1 MEIIKKILNRCLPE
15 SRPRPHSTVATLQRL
30 LVLTVATGVLLV
42 PAYLGL
48 RTEGYKYTIDNID
61 QVPEI
66 VNPLTGETV
75 TMVELLRRDAEL
87 QEVRREV
94 AQKMGVT
101 LQAKPVKRGC

>member
-1 MEIIKKILNRCLPE
+1 MEIMKRILNHCLPGGK
-15 SRPRPHSTVATLQRL
+15 PRPHSTAATLQRMLVL
-30 LVLTVATGVLLV
+30 LVVTAVVLV
-42 PAYLGL
+42 PAYFGL

-61 QVPEI
+61 QVPSF
-66 VNPLTGETV
+66 VNPLTGETL

-94 AQKMGVT
+94 AKKMGVS